1 MSGSGGWEK
10 FGDVGQRITPS
21 SFEMNKFW
29 GPNVQYGDFSYNIVQ
44 AKYIYII
51 FIGHSSFNTAG

>member
-1 MSGSGGWEK
+1 MLINMTVVIIS
-10 FGDVGQRITPS
+10 QCTHILIITLYTLK
-21 SFEMNKFW
+21 NH
-29 GPNVQYGDFSYNIVQ
+29 VVQ